1 MRKIVTF
8 VALGV
13 LLVTLSFAAYAQQVA
28 KVPRIDRLGASS
40 VSSDSARIESFR
52 QGLRDLGYVEGKNI
66 VIEYRYAE
74 GKLDRLPM
82 LMAELVRLNVDVI
95 VSGGASTTRLAREA
109 TATIPIVM
117 SQDPDPVGSGFV
129 ASLARPGGN
138 ITGLSS
144 LTADLSGKRLELLKE
159 ILPKFSRV
167 AVFETSTNT
176 GNAQQLR
183 EAALAAGELGIKLQH
198 LDIIGP
204 KDIETAFRAAS
215 KGRADAVLVLRG
227 PVLASHRTQVI
238 ELAVKSRLPATYPQS
253 DYVEDGGLM
262 SYGVSIA
269 DLERRVATYVD
280 KILKG
285 TKPANLPVEQPKKF
299 EFLINLKAAKQIG
312 LTIPPNVLARADRVI
327 K

>member
-28 KVPRIDRLGASS
+28 KVPRIGRLGASS

>member
-8 VALGV
+8 VALDV
-13 LLVTLSFAAYAQQVA
+13 LLVTLSFAAYAQQVT
-28 KVPRIDRLGASS
+28 KVPRIGRLGASS
-40 VSSDSARIESFR
+40 FSSDSARIESFR

-82 LMAELVRLNVDVI
+82 LMPELVRLNVDVI

-227 PVLASHRTQVI
+227 PVLASPNTGYRTCS
-238 ELAVKSRLPATYPQS
+238 K
-253 DYVEDGGLM
+253 
-262 SYGVSIA
+262 
-269 DLERRVATYVD
+269 
-280 KILKG
+280 
-285 TKPANLPVEQPKKF
+285 KPASSDLF
-299 EFLINLKAAKQIG
+299 FY
-312 LTIPPNVLARADRVI
+312 
-327 K
+327 